1 MLEIRTEPIDR
12 WPGEL
17 TVGRTHSPFKANYS
31 RTVDLL
37 ERELHMVGAK
47 AIVMQIAIDE
57 HEMRLDGR
65 VRANARPQHPGV
77 IISFTSSKLG
87 KIRFACDRFWD
98 WQDNVRAI
106 ALGMEALRKVDRY
119 GITSDGEQYAGFRA
133 IEAAEAARPFE
144 TVEQA
149 AAFIVHHARPEADD
163 DAVTA
168 YVPLVLDD
176 EALAESF
183 YRKAAINVHPDTGGS
198 ETEMARLN
206 AARALLDERVPY
218 DTGHG

>member
-1 MLEIRTEPIDR
+1 MIEIRTEPIDR

-31 RTVDLL
+31 KTVDLL
-37 ERELHMVGAK
+37 EKELGMVGAK
-47 AIVMQIAIDE
+47 AVVMQIAIDD
-57 HEMRLDGR
+57 HEMRIDGR
-65 VRANARPQHPGV
+65 VRANARPSHPG
-77 IISFTSSKLG
+77 IILSFTSSKIG
-87 KIRFACDRFWD
+87 KVRFACDRFWD

-149 AAFIVHHARPEADD
+149 AHFIAAAARPDADEVALTDVFVPLLLD
-163 DAVTA
+163 DATV
-168 YVPLVLDD
+168 
-176 EALAESF
+176 AESF
-183 YRKAAINVHPDTGGS
+183 YRKAATALHPDLGGS
-198 ETEMARLN
+198 DAAMARLN
-206 AARALLDERVPY
+206 AARAMLDEATPV
-218 DTGHG
+218 

>member
-17 TVGRTHSPFKANYS
+17 TVGRTHAPFKANYS
-31 RTVDLL
+31 KTVDLL
-37 ERELHMVGAK
+37 ERELKMVNAR
-47 AIVMQIAIDE
+47 AIVMQIAISAD
-57 HEMRLDGR
+57 EMRIDGR
-65 VRANARPQHPGV
+65 VRANAKPSHPGV
-77 IISFTSSKLG
+77 ILSFTSAKLG

-149 AAFIVHHARPEADD
+149 AYFIASHVAP
-163 DAVTA
+163 DAG
-168 YVPLVLDD
+168 
-176 EALAESF
+176 EI
-183 YRKAAINVHPDTGGS
+183 RIAAIAEFVVEDEEWLDTYFKRAAKNLHPDTGGS
-198 ETEMARLN
+198 DAQMARLN
-206 AARALLDERVPY
+206 AARAMIEER
-218 DTGHG
+218 